1 MVEHSTADREVPGSN
16 PGVPFYFLHMQLII
30 LLQIV
35 KGYISASMMQHNNW
49 GYSSVVEHSTADREV
64 PGSNP
69 GVPFYF
75 LYMQAIII
83 TTGCEGLHIRFDD
96 IKEQMWIWLSG
107 RAFDCRSRGPWF
119 KSGCPVLFILT
130 CK

>member
-16 PGVPFYFLHMQLII
+16 PGVPFYFPHMQVII

-35 KGYISASMMQHNNW
+35 KGYISASIMQNNNW

-69 GVPFYF
+69 GVPFHF
-75 LYMQAIII
+75 LHMQVIII
-83 TTGCEGLHIRFDD
+83 L
-96 IKEQMWIWLSG
+96 QMAKGYIS
-107 RAFDCRSRGPWF
+107 ASM
-119 KSGCPVLFILT
+119 I
-130 CK
+130 